1 MYGEDLIIMM
11 NKKNKFYTSGLFVL
25 GAVFIAVCLIYVIK
39 LVNMQI
45 TGVDKYIS
53 TNSKTYTRYETV
65 QAVRGE
71 IYDRNGKPLIT
82 NEYTNTVQ
90 LSYNSLKN
98 YTSSGKNNVISQ
110 LSFVLEDYGGEFA
123 THFPIVGTYP
133 HVSYDNEA
141 LGNNITKK
149 RFESFLKKNKLDE
162 DISCVDLF
170 EWLLEY
176 YDVKNPNG
184 THVYEGRTQYDVI
197 AVRYEL
203 DTMNFAPDNPF
214 VIKEEAPL
222 RLVTA
227 ILERASTGIYVEK
240 EWKRVYNY
248 PGLASHI
255 LGRVG
260 KIPANEIDKYLEK
273 GYKYDAV
280 VGLDGAEK
288 AFETLLKGT
297 EGQVKITEDEY
308 GGIISTENVVESVP
322 GRNVYLTIDI
332 DLQRTAEE
340 ELAKNIHQ
348 ISSNAKDDLSGKLA
362 DSGAISAV
370 DPNTGQVLALA
381 SYPSFDL
388 ATFTENY
395 AILANDEKRPL
406 FNRALFGNYAPGS
419 TFKMAVSAAALTCGE
434 ITGGSK
440 IECTGEYEFYKDYQP
455 DCWYKA
461 GHGDVNLRNALG
473 VSCNCYYYDV
483 GRRLGIEAMNE
494 YCTTLGLGQ
503 YTGIELSESNGVLA
517 GPVYYSEKNLG
528 VWMPGDTLQA
538 AIGQGGNAVT
548 PLQLS
553 IYVSTIINS
562 GTRYK
567 ATVLY
572 KSETFSG
579 ADVKYNE
586 PEVLGQAEL
595 SDEHATLIK
604 QGMKQSQEG
613 TSTLRK
619 YKFPIGSKTGTA
631 QISKQNNN
639 AVFTAFAP
647 YNDPEIVVSCVIEN
661 GAAGR
666 NAATSVAG
674 VISYRF
680 GLDENGEKLPE
691 ETEAPETDAEETKK
705 PHTPKPPV
713 AQESKPTEDT
723 VATAPSET
731 REPIDGTQAPPD
743 DTDGDPVEDT
753 DEPPTDGDED
763 DLDSA

>member
-1 MYGEDLIIMM
+1 MR
-11 NKKNKFYTSGLFVL
+11 NKKKKFYTSGLFIL
-25 GAVFIAVCLIYVIK
+25 GAVFLAVCSIYIIR

-45 TGVDKYIS
+45 TGVNKYIS
-53 TNSKTYTRYETV
+53 LNTKTYSRYETV

-98 YTSSGKNNVISQ
+98 YTSSGKNGVIAQ
-110 LSFVLEDYGGEFA
+110 LSFVLEDYYGDFT
-123 THFPIVGTYP
+123 THFPVTGTYP
-133 HVSYDNEA
+133 HVSYNEEA
-141 LGNNITKK
+141 LENSVTKN
-149 RFESFLKKNKLDE
+149 RFKSFLKTNGLDE

-170 EWLLEY
+170 EWLIEY
-176 YDVKNPNG
+176 YGLKNKNG
-184 THVYEGRTQYDVI
+184 TYIYEGRTQYDVI

-203 DTMNFAPDNPF
+203 DTMNFSPDNPF
-214 VIKEEAPL
+214 IVKEEAPL
-222 RLVTA
+222 KLVTA
-227 ILERASTGIYVEK
+227 ILERASTGIYIEK

-260 KIPANEIDKYLEK
+260 KIPADEIEKYLEM
-273 GYKYDAV
+273 GYKYDAM
-280 VGLDGAEK
+280 VGIDGAER
-288 AFETLLKGT
+288 AFEELLKGT

-308 GGIISTENVVESVP
+308 GGIISTETVVEPVP

-332 DLQRTAEE
+332 DLQRAAEE
-340 ELAKNIHQ
+340 QLKANIDK
-348 ISSNAKDDLSGKLA
+348 IVNNATDDMTGKLA

-370 DPNTGQVLALA
+370 DPNTGQVYALA

-388 ATFTENY
+388 TTFTEDY
-395 AILANDEKRPL
+395 SKLVNDEKRPL

-419 TFKMAVSAAALTCGE
+419 TFKLGVSAAALTCGVM
-434 ITGGSK
+434 TGGSSV
-440 IECTGEYEFYKDYQP
+440 ECIGVYKYYNDYQP
-455 DCWYKA
+455 HCWYRY
-461 GHGDVNLRNALG
+461 GHGDVDLKKALG

-538 AIGQGGNAVT
+538 AIGQNTNAVT

-553 IYVSTIINS
+553 MYISTLINS

-572 KSETFSG
+572 KTETFSG
-579 ADVKYNE
+579 ADVQYNQTE
-586 PEVLGQAEL
+586 ILGEAEL
-595 SDEHATLIK
+595 SDEHTLLIK
-604 QGMKQSQEG
+604 QGMKLSQEG

-631 QISKQNNN
+631 QTSKQNNN

-647 YNDPEIVVSCVIEN
+647 YDNPEIVVSCVIEN

-680 GLDENGEKLPE
+680 GLDENGVKLPE
-691 ETEAPETDAEETKK
+691 ETEAPETEAVVTKK
-705 PHTPKPPV
+705 PTATKPPV
-713 AQESKPTEDT
+713 TEE
-723 VATAPSET
+723 VSA
-731 REPIDGTQAPPD
+731 
-743 DTDGDPVEDT
+743 PVEDT
-753 DEPPTDGDED
+753 EEITAPDGEHGEDIEPPENEESPPEDEED

>member
-1 MYGEDLIIMM
+1 MK
-11 NKKNKFYTSGLFVL
+11 NKNKKFYTSGLFLL
-25 GAVFIAVCLIYVIK
+25 GAVFVAVCFIYIIK

-53 TNSKTYTRYETV
+53 LNSKTYVRYETV

-110 LSFVLEDYGGEFA
+110 LSFVLEDYDGEFI
-123 THFPIVGTYP
+123 THFPVNGTYP
-133 HVSYDNEA
+133 HVSYSDEKLENTV
-141 LGNNITKK
+141 TKK
-149 RFESFLKKNKLDE
+149 RFDAFLKKNGLDE
-162 DISCVDLF
+162 DISCVDFF

-176 YDVKNPNG
+176 YSVKNKNG
-184 THVYEGRTQYDVI
+184 TYVYEGRTQYDVI

-214 VIKEEAPL
+214 IVRENAPL
-222 RLVTA
+222 KLVTA
-227 ILERASTGIYVEK
+227 ILERASTGIYIEK
-240 EWKRVYNY
+240 EWTRVYNY

-260 KIPANEIDKYLEK
+260 KIPADEIDKYLEN

-280 VGLDGAEK
+280 VGIDGAEK
-288 AFETLLKGT
+288 TFEELLKGT
-297 EGQVKITEDEY
+297 EGKIKITEDEY
-308 GGIISTENVVESVP
+308 GGIISTETVTESVP

-332 DLQRTAEE
+332 DLQRVAEE
-340 ELAKNIHQ
+340 KLAENIKH
-348 ISSNAKDDLSGKLA
+348 ISDTARDDLSGKLA

-370 DPNTGQVLALA
+370 DPNTGQVYALA

-388 ATFTENY
+388 STFTENY
-395 AILANDEKRPL
+395 SALANDEKQPL

-440 IECTGEYEFYKDYQP
+440 IECTGEYEYYKDYQP
-455 DCWYKA
+455 DCWYKP
-461 GHGDVNLRNALG
+461 GHGDVNLKNALG

-503 YTGIELSESNGVLA
+503 YTGIELAESRGVLT

-553 IYVSTIINS
+553 MYVSTIINS

-572 KSETFSG
+572 KSETYSG
-579 ADVKYNE
+579 ADVQYNE
-586 PEVLGQAEL
+586 PVILGTAEL

-604 QGMKQSQEG
+604 QGMKLSQEG

-661 GAAGR
+661 GAAGK

-680 GLDENGEKLPE
+680 GLDENGEKLPD
-691 ETEAPETDAEETKK
+691 ETEAPETDASETKK
-705 PHTPKPPV
+705 PSATKPPITENE
-713 AQESKPTEDT
+713 EST
-723 VATAPSET
+723 
-731 REPIDGTQAPPD
+731 
-743 DTDGDPVEDT
+743 PVEDT
-753 DEPPTDGDED
+753 EEITASDSDVPIEDTQPTPDENGESPPEDGADG
-763 DLDSA
+763 LDSA